1 MKEKNKNI
9 LNIVFYIGMLLV
21 VVLCGILVQKC
32 FGQKEVIYENWL
44 HNGFE
49 IEPKVGDTIDI
60 NISSITTLVYEPE
73 NKLNYFIYHD
83 DDQNVWGA
91 YIVIDDNTRDYIL
104 QCNPE
109 DRISIV
115 YRKLKTDL
123 IYDR

>member
-1 MKEKNKNI
+1 MKKNI
-9 LNIVFYIGMLLV
+9 LNTVFYIGMLLLTF
-21 VVLCGILVQKC
+21 LCGILVQKC
-32 FGQKEVIYENWL
+32 FGQQNNYVVNERL

-49 IEPKVGDTIDI
+49 VEPKIGDTIDI

-91 YIVIDDNTRDYIL
+91 YIVIDEITRNYIL
-104 QCNPE
+104 KCNPD

-115 YRKLKTDL
+115 YKKLKTDEE
-123 IYDR
+123 ITK

>member
-1 MKEKNKNI
+1 MKKNI
-9 LNIVFYIGMLLV
+9 LNTVFHIGMLIV
-21 VVLCGILVQKC
+21 AFLCGILVQKC
-32 FGQKEVIYENWL
+32 FGQNDYVVNEKL

-49 IEPKVGDTIDI
+49 IEPKIGDTIDI

-73 NKLNYFIYHD
+73 NKLNYIIYHD

-91 YIVIDDNTRDYIL
+91 YIVIDEMTRDYIL
-104 QCNPE
+104 QCNPD

-115 YRKLKTDL
+115 YDKLKTDL